1 LLRRKSANPSRLFYK
16 EIAHG
21 SLDDVV
27 EDAKV
32 LTSFNFLEAAFM
44 SHEPGAENSSGVPQ
58 ERGSGLSLAM
68 LDDGRKPLAKDQP
81 LMPSSSI
88 CSAQNPPVLGNS
100 SGVPAVDLIPDAQN
114 GPVGTRTQSKL
125 SSDSELHRVSQ

>member
-1 LLRRKSANPSRLFYK
+1 ML
-16 EIAHG
+16 
-21 SLDDVV
+21 
-27 EDAKV
+27 
-32 LTSFNFLEAAFM
+32 
-44 SHEPGAENSSGVPQ
+44 HEPGAETSSGVPQ

-88 CSAQNPPVLGNS
+88 CSAQT
-100 SGVPAVDLIPDAQN
+100 SGVPAVELIPDAQN
-114 GPVGTRTQSKL
+114 GPVGTRTQSRL